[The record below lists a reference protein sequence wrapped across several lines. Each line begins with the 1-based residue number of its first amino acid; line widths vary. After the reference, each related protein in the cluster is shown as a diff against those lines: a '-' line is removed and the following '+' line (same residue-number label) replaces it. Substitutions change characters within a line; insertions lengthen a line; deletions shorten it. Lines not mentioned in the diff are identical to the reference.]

1 MKNLFKKIGA
11 LLVAAVMVL
20 SMCTAVFAEDSAT
33 ITLNNFSD
41 ADSVKYMQIIEPDST
56 QPTGWKF
63 SNNVAEGAFTTA
75 TGENAQNTLW
85 MLILKATQGA
95 ARSNKELNIPADL
108 NEITDAQ
115 IDKALSTIKTN
126 GGDFWTTV
134 PNENKNSM
142 TVTSAGVYAFDAEKA
157 DYTYKVATAYVG
169 FENYEIK
176 PALKDA
182 SVAAKRSQLTI
193 DKIVDDD
200 DNAVAIGDTVDYT
213 ITTFVPYIDA
223 NTASKDR
230 TFKITDEIQG
240 AAYVTNEKGD
250 VEGTVIL
257 GEGKDA
263 KPVAGARII
272 PSADGKNFTIT
283 LDSLVADVAN
293 PKAGEKVTVTYRAK
307 ITAVTASNTA
317 SGHKSGQNYGGKS
330 VGLYTGSITL
340 TKVDAGNTNEK
351 LAGAEFTVH
360 KVGKNNDVGKAL
372 GFDYNEETKVYTYNP
387 NSTTTTVVT
396 DANGEV
402 KVEGLDKGTYHF
414 TETKAPNGYSINEA
428 GKNIELG
435 LGTGVEKASKNFEA
449 TGDLTLK
456 DSKLSSLPSTG
467 GMGTYLFTIIGVVV
481 MAGAAGAFFISR
493 RKGSEE

>member
-33 ITLNNFSD
+33 ITLNDFSD
-41 ADSVKYMQIIEPDST
+41 ADSVKYMQIIEPDSM

-63 SNNVAEGAFTTA
+63 SNDVAKGAFTAVTDK
-75 TGENAQNTLW
+75 EEQDTLW
-85 MLILKATQGA
+85 MLILKANPK
-95 ARSNKELNIPADL
+95 ARNNTELKIPAAL
-108 NEITDAQ
+108 KEITNAQ

-126 GGDFWTTV
+126 GGNLWKTV
-134 PNENKNSM
+134 TDKNSM

-157 DYTYKVATAYVG
+157 NYTYKVATAYVG
-169 FENYEIK
+169 FEAYETTETT

-193 DKIVDDD
+193 DKISDDD
-200 DNAVAIGDTVDYT
+200 DNAVAIGDTVNYT

-223 NTASKDR
+223 NTASTGR
-230 TFKITDEIQG
+230 TFKITDEIDG
-240 AAYVTNEKGD
+240 AAYVTNENGE
-250 VEGTVIL
+250 VAGTVIL
-257 GEGKDA
+257 GEGDNA
-263 KPVAGARII
+263 KPVSGAHII
-272 PSADGKNFTIT
+272 PSEDGKTFTIT
-283 LDSLVADVAN
+283 LDSLVTDVAN
-293 PKAGEKVTVTYRAK
+293 PKAGEKVTVKYQAK
-307 ITAVTASNTA
+307 ITALTASNTA
-317 SGHKSGQNYGGKS
+317 KGHKSGQEYDGSS

-340 TKVDAGNTNEK
+340 TKVDANNEEK
-351 LAGAEFTVH
+351 GLAGAEFKVY
-360 KVGKNNDVGKAL
+360 KVGENNAL
-372 GFDYNEETKVYTYNP
+372 GEALKFDYNGGVYTYNP
-387 NSTTTTVVT
+387 TSTRQDAATVVT
-396 DANGEV
+396 GTNGEV

-428 GKNIELG
+428 GKDIALGTNIE
-435 LGTGVEKASKNFEA
+435 KATANFEA
-449 TGDLTLK
+449 ASGLKLK

>member
-33 ITLNNFSD
+33 ITLNDFSD
-41 ADSVKYMQIIEPDST
+41 ADSVKYMQIIEPDSM

-63 SNNVAEGAFTTA
+63 SNDVAKGAFTA
-75 TGENAQNTLW
+75 VTGKEEQDTLW
-85 MLILKATQGA
+85 MLILKANPK
-95 ARSNKELNIPADL
+95 ARNNTELKIPAAL
-108 NEITDAQ
+108 KEITNAQ

-126 GGDFWTTV
+126 GGNLWKTV
-134 PNENKNSM
+134 TDKNSM

-157 DYTYKVATAYVG
+157 NYTYKVATAYVG
-169 FENYEIK
+169 FEAYETTETT

-193 DKIVDDD
+193 DKISDDD
-200 DNAVAIGDTVDYT
+200 DNAVAIGDTVNYT

-223 NTASKDR
+223 NTASTGR
-230 TFKITDEIQG
+230 TFKITDEIDG
-240 AAYVTNEKGD
+240 AAYVTNENGE
-250 VEGTVIL
+250 VAGTVIL
-257 GEGKDA
+257 GEGDNA
-263 KPVAGARII
+263 KPVSGAHII
-272 PSADGKNFTIT
+272 PSEDGKTFTIT
-283 LDSLVADVAN
+283 LDSLVTDVAN
-293 PKAGEKVTVTYRAK
+293 PKAGEKVTVKYQAK
-307 ITAVTASNTA
+307 ITALTASNTA
-317 SGHKSGQNYGGKS
+317 KGHKSGQEYDGSS

-340 TKVDAGNTNEK
+340 TKVDANNEEK
-351 LAGAEFTVH
+351 GLAGAEFKVY
-360 KVGKNNDVGKAL
+360 KVGENNAL
-372 GFDYNEETKVYTYNP
+372 GEALKFDYNGGVYTYNP
-387 NSTTTTVVT
+387 TFTRQDAATVVT
-396 DANGEV
+396 GTNGEV

-428 GKNIELG
+428 GKDIALGTNIE
-435 LGTGVEKASKNFEA
+435 KATANFEA
-449 TGDLTLK
+449 ASGLKLK